1 MATRP
6 LDIPSPLERTD
17 KRTCNDLGVCQG
29 RQPACSG
36 CLTRPAF
43 APGVIEHHV
52 RQRRALRKW
61 LSRTAW
67 VLMAT
72 CTVYTAAFLAGYHL
86 G

>member
-1 MATRP
+1 M
-6 LDIPSPLERTD
+6 
-17 KRTCNDLGVCQG
+17 
-29 RQPACSG
+29 
-36 CLTRPAF
+36 TRPAF